1 MKEVEILDLS
11 LVEIADLLERGD
23 VSSVQ
28 VTEAAIA
35 RARSLGPALNCFASL
50 EPEGALVEAEK
61 ADRERRRGTPSGSLR
76 GVPLAHKD
84 LFYRGGKV
92 VACGSKIRKDFVP
105 ENTATV
111 LERLAAAGAVN
122 LGALHMAEF
131 AFSPTGYNEHYGH
144 AHNPWN
150 MPHVPGG
157 SSSGSGAAVAA
168 RIVFGSL
175 GTDTGGS
182 LRHPAAM
189 CGLTGLKPT
198 LTRVSRA
205 GVMPLSHSL
214 DCVGPL
220 ARTARDCA
228 RLLDIIAGADPAD
241 PTSSPQ
247 RVPRHEAALDGNVR
261 KLRIGIPRSYYYDP
275 VTPEIKR
282 HLEDSLDVF
291 RNLGAEVVEV
301 AIPDMDLINSLAH
314 VLMAVEAAT
323 IHRRWLETRRDDY
336 ADQVRSRI
344 EPGLFYP
351 ATRYCEA
358 LGMRASLCKEFLET
372 ALHGVDALHIPA
384 IPVPVPTIESTTR
397 GNPAD
402 VARVIGVIGHCTR
415 GINYLGLPALA
426 VPAGFDTQGLPVAFQ
441 LVGRPFSEATL
452 LRMADAYQRTTDWH
466 RRSPELSAITT
477 YVDAQSGK

>member
-1 MKEVEILDLS
+1 MTDDDILGLTLS
-11 LVEIADLLERGD
+11 EAADAVAQGD
-23 VSSVQ
+23 VTSVRLTQ
-28 VTEAAIA
+28 AALA
-35 RARSLGPALNCFASL
+35 RAGKVGPALNCIV
-50 EPEGALVEAEK
+50 ALDPDDALLAAEK
-61 ADRERRRGTPSGSLR
+61 ADQDRQRGKSAGALN

-84 LFYRGGKV
+84 LFYRRGKT

-105 ENTATV
+105 DSTASV
-111 LERLAAAGAVN
+111 LERLAAAGTVN

-144 AHNPWN
+144 ARNPWN
-150 MPHVPGG
+150 IAHVPGG

-228 RLLDIIAGADPAD
+228 RLLQVIAGADTED
-241 PTSSPQ
+241 PTSSDLP
-247 RVPRHEAALDGNVR
+247 VPDYEAALDGNVR
-261 KLRIGIPRSYYYDP
+261 GLRIGIPRAYYYDA
-275 VTPEIKR
+275 VDSEIKR
-282 HLEDSLDVF
+282 LLDGSLDVL
-291 RNLGAEVVEV
+291 RGLGAETVEV
-301 AIPDMDLINSLAH
+301 DVPDMNLINSLGH
-314 VLMAVEAAT
+314 LLMAVEAAT
-323 IHRRWLETRRDDY
+323 IHRRWLQTRRDDY
-336 ADQVRSRI
+336 SDQIRSRI
-344 EPGLFYP
+344 EPGLFYT

-358 LGMRASLCKEFLET
+358 LAMRGSLCKEFADT
-372 ALHGVDALHIPA
+372 ALRNVDVLHLPA
-384 IPVPVPTIESTTR
+384 IPVPVPTIEETTA

-402 VARVIGVIGHCTR
+402 VTRVIGVIGHCTR
-415 GINYLGLPALA
+415 GINYLGLPAIS
-426 VPAGFDTQGLPVAFQ
+426 VPAGFDAKGLPVAFQ
-441 LVGRPFSEATL
+441 LVGRPFAEAIL
-452 LRMADAYQRTTDWH
+452 LRAAEAYQRITDWH
-466 RRSPELSAITT
+466 RQKPDLTAVTNC
-477 YVDAQSGK
+477 

>member
-1 MKEVEILDLS
+1 MKQAEILDLS
-11 LVEIADLLERGD
+11 LTEVSDLLERGD
-23 VSSVQ
+23 VSAVQ
-28 VTEAAIA
+28 VTEAAVA
-35 RARSLGPALNCFASL
+35 RARSVGPALNCFALL
-50 EPEGALVEAEK
+50 EAEGALIEAEK
-61 ADRERRRGTPSGSLR
+61 ADSERRRGTPGGPLR

-84 LFYRGGKV
+84 VFYRSGKV
-92 VACGSKIRKDFVP
+92 VASGSKIRKNFVP

-111 LERLAAAGAVN
+111 IERLAAAGAVN
-122 LGALHMAEF
+122 LGSLHMAEF

-150 MPHVPGG
+150 LPHVPGG

-214 DCVGPL
+214 DCVGPV

-228 RLLDIIAGADPAD
+228 RLLDVIAGADPAD
-241 PTSSPQ
+241 ATSSPQ
-247 RVPRHEAALDGNVR
+247 QVPRHEAALDGNVR

-291 RNLGAEVVEV
+291 REMGAEVVEV
-301 AIPDMDLINSLAH
+301 DIPDMDLINSLAH

-323 IHRRWLETRRDDY
+323 IHRRWLQTRRDDY

-358 LGMRASLCKEFLET
+358 LDMRASLCKEFIDT
-372 ALHGVDALHIPA
+372 ALRGVDALHIPA

-415 GINYLGLPALA
+415 GINYLGLPAVA

-441 LVGRPFSEATL
+441 LVGRPFAEAKL
-452 LRMADAYQRTTDWH
+452 LRMADAYQRSTEWH
-466 RRSPELSAITT
+466 RRSPDLSAIT
-477 YVDAQSGK
+477 K

>member
-1 MKEVEILDLS
+1 MKDVEILGFTLTE
-11 LVEIADLLERGD
+11 VADLLERGD
-23 VSSVQ
+23 VSAVQ

-35 RARSLGPALNCFASL
+35 RARSVGPALNCFASL
-50 EPEGALVEAEK
+50 EAEGALIEADK
-61 ADRERRRGTPSGSLR
+61 ADSERRRGTPGGSLR

-84 LFYRGGKV
+84 VFYRSGKV
-92 VACGSKIRKDFVP
+92 VASGSKIRKDFVP
-105 ENTATV
+105 QNTATV
-111 LERLAAAGAVN
+111 LERLTAAGALN
-122 LGALHMAEF
+122 LGSLHMAEF

-144 AHNPWN
+144 VLNPWS

-189 CGLTGLKPT
+189 CGLTALKPT

-241 PTSSPQ
+241 PTSSSQ
-247 RVPRHEAALDGNVR
+247 RVPHHEAALDGNVR
-261 KLRIGIPRSYYYDP
+261 KLRIGIPRSYYYEP
-275 VTPEIKR
+275 VTAEIKR
-282 HLEDSLDVF
+282 NLDESLDVF
-291 RNLGAEVVEV
+291 RNMGAELVEV
-301 AIPDMDLINSLAH
+301 SIPDMNLINSLAH
-314 VLMAVEAAT
+314 VLMSVEAAT
-323 IHRRWLETRRDDY
+323 IHRHWLETRREDY

-358 LGMRASLCKEFLET
+358 LGMRASLCKEFLDT
-372 ALHGVDALHIPA
+372 ALNGMDALHLPA

-402 VARVIGVIGHCTR
+402 IAQVIGVIGHCTR
-415 GINYLGLPALA
+415 GINYLGLPAVA
-426 VPAGFDTQGLPVAFQ
+426 VPAGFDSQGLPVSFQ

-452 LRMADAYQRTTDWH
+452 LRIADAYQRPTEWH
-466 RRSPELSAITT
+466 RRTPDLSALAT
-477 YVDAQSGK
+477 

>member
-1 MKEVEILDLS
+1 MMEAEILGLS
-11 LVEIADLLERGD
+11 LTEIADLISRGD

-28 VTEAAIA
+28 VTEAAIV
-35 RARSLGPALNCFASL
+35 RARSIGPALNCFASL
-50 EPEGALVEAEK
+50 EEEGALIEAKK
-61 ADRERRRGTPSGSLR
+61 ADSERRRGTPVGSLC

-84 LFYRGGKV
+84 VFYRAGKI
-92 VACGSKIRKDFVP
+92 VASGSKIRKDFVP
-105 ENTATV
+105 DNTATV

-122 LGALHMAEF
+122 LGSLHMAEF
-131 AFSPTGYNEHYGH
+131 AMSPTGYNEHLGH
-144 AHNPWN
+144 AHNPWSL
-150 MPHVPGG
+150 PHVPGG

-168 RIVFGSL
+168 RIVYGSL

-214 DCVGPL
+214 DCIGPL
-220 ARTARDCA
+220 AHSARDCA
-228 RLLDIIAGADPAD
+228 RLLDVIAGADPTD
-241 PTSSPQ
+241 TTSSARQ
-247 RVPRHEAALDGNVR
+247 VPRHEAALDGNVH

-275 VTPEIKR
+275 VTAEIKR
-282 HLEDSLDVF
+282 YLDDSLDVF
-291 RNLGAEVVEV
+291 RNMGVEVVEV
-301 AIPDMDLINSLAH
+301 EIPDMDLINSLAH

-323 IHRRWLETRRDDY
+323 IHRRWLQSRRDDY

-358 LGMRASLCKEFLET
+358 LGMRASLCKEFIGM
-372 ALHGVDALHIPA
+372 ALREVDALHIPA

-415 GINYLGLPALA
+415 GINYLGLPAVA

-441 LVGRPFSEATL
+441 LVGRPFSEARL
-452 LRMADAYQRTTDWH
+452 LQIADAYQRPTNWH
-466 RRSPELSAITT
+466 RRSPDLSVIA
-477 YVDAQSGK
+477 ASR